1 MNFRIYGSRTRGKAQ
16 QRISPGF
23 GGEKA
28 SSEES
33 AEKIACRQSSP
44 PPEEAIA
51 EAKEGE
57 ETADEEEAVEGEKL
71 AKSPLEQ
78 TRPLPFVDETA
89 EEEE

>member
-1 MNFRIYGSRTRGKAQ
+1 MAQ

-28 SSEES
+28 SSEEK
-33 AEKIACRQSSP
+33 AEKIA
-44 PPEEAIA
+44 PPEEASAREAIA

-57 ETADEEEAVEGEKL
+57 ETGDEEEAVEGEKL

>member
-1 MNFRIYGSRTRGKAQ
+1 MVQ

-28 SSEES
+28 SSEEK
-33 AEKIACRQSSP
+33 AEKIACWQSSP
-44 PPEEAIA
+44 ASEEAIAREAIA

-57 ETADEEEAVEGEKL
+57 ETGDEEEAVEGEKL